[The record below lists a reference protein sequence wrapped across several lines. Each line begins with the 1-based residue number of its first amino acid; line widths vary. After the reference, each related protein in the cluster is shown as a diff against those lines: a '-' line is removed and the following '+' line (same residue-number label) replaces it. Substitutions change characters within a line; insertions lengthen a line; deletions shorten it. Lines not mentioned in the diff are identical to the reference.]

1 MTNTN
6 LLKQAIEE
14 TGLKIGFIAST
25 VGISRQSLWNKVNN
39 QSMFNQYEID
49 KLCEILNI
57 TSLKQKEAIF
67 FAKM

>member
-6 LLKQAIEE
+6 LLKQLIEE
-14 TGLKIGFIAST
+14 SGLKMGFIAST

-39 QSMFNQYEID
+39 QSMFNQFEID
-49 KLCEILNI
+49 KLCEVLKV